1 MKPDKKI
8 ILIIVAG
15 LTIIFAASLIFLYLT
30 DFGAGVRYFLR
41 EGEKTRERYERLM
54 CDTDY
59 QALLEGCREL
69 SQMRARG
76 KLLKDEYMVRDNPV
90 AETLHLP
97 QAILDV
103 QPTNVYIG
111 SDGRVAV
118 ELGGGLH
125 HFGVYGY
132 PDDYKEP
139 VSDFKYGNRKLID
152 GLWYYEDGYEE
163 VAHQKRIEALKQ
175 RHKQL

>member
-1 MKPDKKI
+1 M
-8 ILIIVAG
+8 VAC
-15 LTIIFAASLIFLYLT
+15 LTIIFAQGLILWHLT
-30 DFGAGVRYFLR
+30 GFGAGIRYFLK
-41 EGEKTRERYERLM
+41 EGEKTSERYEHLI

-59 QALLEGCREL
+59 QALLAGCREL

-76 KLLKDEYMVRDNPV
+76 KLLKNEYMVRGNPV
-90 AETLHLP
+90 VETLHLP

-103 QPTNVYIG
+103 QPTNVYID
-111 SDGRVAV
+111 SDERVTV

-132 PDDYKEP
+132 PDDYREP
-139 VSDFKYGNRKLID
+139 VSNFKYGDRKLID

-163 VAHQKRIEALKQ
+163 AAHRKRIESLKQ
-175 RHKQL
+175 KRKQI